1 MQEYEG
7 LKRDWLGEIKPS
19 LMKNLSLLLNISFS
33 NVLLHTRISEL
44 VWSFFENL
52 FITFLAEARCNS
64 YKYKN

>member
-44 VWSFFENL
+44 VW
-52 FITFLAEARCNS
+52 
-64 YKYKN
+64 